1 VTDRRGRSGRLVGE
15 AGGASLV
22 VLASI
27 VVIMQV
33 ASVAA
38 GTVGRAVVDRTRAQI
53 VADAVALAGV
63 HDVDLAGRVAAV
75 NGGRI
80 DEFDRR
86 GGRHDRTVDV
96 TVSVGRAHAA
106 ARATLAP

>member
-1 VTDRRGRSGRLVGE
+1 VTDRPAARGRLVGD

-22 VLASI
+22 VLALI
-27 VVIMQV
+27 VVIVQV
-33 ASVAA
+33 VGVAA
-38 GTVGRAVVDRTRAQI
+38 GTVGRAIVDRTRAQI

-63 HDVDLAGRVAAV
+63 QGVDLAGRVAAANSAHV
-75 NGGRI
+75 I
-80 DEFDRR
+80 DLERH

-96 TVSVGRAHAA
+96 TVTVGRAHAS